1 MRSSHP
7 SPGRRLLIAAASA
20 SLALATLATTV
31 ATADADTGQP
41 APPAGAVTDRTGEPK
56 HTSDNFATAKQRK
69 QDDLRQKAVAARL
82 NGKKWAQGDVVKFPN
97 GQSVDLS
104 LEETD
109 RIFTVLVEFGDQQFP
124 NPVFQGP
131 PPDGSTTD
139 VTGPLH
145 NEIPEPDRT
154 VDNTTLW
161 QEDYDRAHYENMYFE
176 RMREYYE
183 TQSSGR
189 YTINGD
195 VTEWVKVP
203 FNEAL
208 YGRNYC
214 GSIVCNTSKAL
225 VRDALAMWVAA
236 QKTSG
241 MTTQQIY
248 DYLKTFDVEDR
259 YDIDGDHVYDE
270 PDGVID
276 HFQIVH
282 AGGDE
287 AAGDPN
293 QGTDAIWSHRSGAN
307 LQSGGPLGVGVNV
320 GSNGG
325 LVSSSSVP
333 NNPTGMWVY
342 DYTVQPENGG
352 LGVFA
357 HEFGHDLGLPDLYDT
372 SGNTGGAENNTAF
385 WTLMSSGANI
395 GDGGPDGI
403 GDNPTDMSAW
413 ERLILGWLEPQGN
426 SGPFYAEVPFGESRD
441 VALGPN
447 TPVTKKPSAL
457 VMPLP
462 PHEQDLGAPASG
474 SWQFWSGSG
483 ADYETTMTKSVTVA
497 AATPIT
503 AKVRYQIEEDWDYA
517 YLEATSDGTTWTP
530 LETNLST
537 DADPNAQNDGH
548 GITGANRAWVDLTAT
563 VPAGTTAIRFR
574 YWTDPYTNGEGFFVD
589 DISLGGQVI
598 GTAET
603 ADEGW
608 VFNTRSTGA
617 NSSTPLPSFARHQR
631 TLAGVLFDHFYIAEY
646 RQHDGYDASLKTAY
660 NFGFLGTEKDNWVET
675 HPYMEG
681 LLVWYW
687 DTQYTDNNVGDHPGH
702 GELLPVDAHPQ
713 FSHWPDG
720 TLMRNR
726 ILSYDSTFGLQPTQ
740 ALSLH
745 LSRFDAEGE
754 YAATMTGT
762 VPSRPGVRTFDD
774 TQQWW
779 FPSDEH
785 TVNGVH
791 PGRYQ
796 PGWYSVDVPKTGS
809 SITVN
814 GFGKKGNQINLSV
827 N

>member
-31 ATADADTGQP
+31 ATADADTGSA
-41 APPAGAVTDRTGEPK
+41 APPAGPVTDLAGETK
-56 HTSDNFATAKQRK
+56 HTSDNFATAKQR
-69 QDDLRQKAVAARL
+69 QRDELRQKAVAARL

-109 RIFTVLVEFGDQQFP
+109 RIFTVLVEFGDQQYP
-124 NPVFQGP
+124 NPIFQGP

-161 QEDYDRAHYENMYFE
+161 QEDYNRAHYENMYFE

-189 YTINGD
+189 YTIDGD

-225 VRDALAMWVAA
+225 VRDALAMWVDA
-236 QKTSG
+236 QKKAG
-241 MTTQQIY
+241 MTIPEIY

-259 YDIDGDHVYDE
+259 YDINDNDVYDE

-307 LQSGGPLGVGVNV
+307 VQAGGPLGVGVNV

-403 GDNPTDMSAW
+403 GDNPTDMGAW
-413 ERLILGWLEPQGN
+413 ERLILGWLEPQGHERTVLRGGAVRREPRR
-426 SGPFYAEVPFGESRD
+426 GPRPEHAGHQEAV
-441 VALGPN
+441 
-447 TPVTKKPSAL
+447 
-457 VMPLP
+457 
-462 PHEQDLGAPASG
+462 GAG
-474 SWQFWSGSG
+474 H
-483 ADYETTMTKSVTVA
+483 A
-497 AATPIT
+497 AAAARAGPRGTRLGQL
-503 AKVRYQIEEDWDYA
+503 AV
-517 YLEATSDGTTWTP
+517 LERIRGRLRDDDDQVGHRGRSHPDHRQGALPDRDGLGLRLP
-530 LETNLST
+530 GGHVQRHDL
-537 DADPNAQNDGH
+537 DAAGH
-548 GITGANRAWVDLTAT
+548 Q
-563 VPAGTTAIRFR
+563 P
-574 YWTDPYTNGEGFFVD
+574 
-589 DISLGGQVI
+589 
-598 GTAET
+598 
-603 ADEGW
+603 
-608 VFNTRSTGA
+608 
-617 NSSTPLPSFARHQR
+617 
-631 TLAGVLFDHFYIAEY
+631 
-646 RQHDGYDASLKTAY
+646 
-660 NFGFLGTEKDNWVET
+660 
-675 HPYMEG
+675 
-681 LLVWYW
+681 
-687 DTQYTDNNVGDHPGH
+687 VG
-702 GELLPVDAHPQ
+702 
-713 FSHWPDG
+713 
-720 TLMRNR
+720 
-726 ILSYDSTFGLQPTQ
+726 
-740 ALSLH
+740 
-745 LSRFDAEGE
+745 
-754 YAATMTGT
+754 
-762 VPSRPGVRTFDD
+762 
-774 TQQWW
+774 
-779 FPSDEH
+779 
-785 TVNGVH
+785 
-791 PGRYQ
+791 
-796 PGWYSVDVPKTGS
+796 
-809 SITVN
+809 
-814 GFGKKGNQINLSV
+814 
-827 N
+827 

>member
-1 MRSSHP
+1 M
-7 SPGRRLLIAAASA
+7 
-20 SLALATLATTV
+20 
-31 ATADADTGQP
+31 
-41 APPAGAVTDRTGEPK
+41 
-56 HTSDNFATAKQRK
+56 
-69 QDDLRQKAVAARL
+69 AARL

-109 RIFTVLVEFGDQQFP
+109 RIFTVLVEFGDQQYP
-124 NPVFQGP
+124 NPIFQGP

-161 QEDYDRAHYENMYFE
+161 QEDYNRAHYENMYFE

-189 YTINGD
+189 YTIDGD

-225 VRDALAMWVAA
+225 VRDALAMWVDA
-236 QKTSG
+236 QKKAG
-241 MTTQQIY
+241 MTIPQIY

-259 YDIDGDHVYDE
+259 YDIDDDDVYDE

-307 LQSGGPLGVGVNV
+307 VQAGGPLGVGVNV

-325 LVSSSSVP
+325 LVSQQLGP
-333 NNPTGMWVY
+333 E
-342 DYTVQPENGG
+342 QPDRHVG
-352 LGVFA
+352 LRLHRPARERRPGRLRPRVRPRPRPAGPLRHLGQHRRCREQHGVLDPDVLRRQ
-357 HEFGHDLGLPDLYDT
+357 HRRRRPRRHRRQPDRHGRLGAADPRV
-372 SGNTGGAENNTAF
+372 ARAP
-385 WTLMSSGANI
+385 
-395 GDGGPDGI
+395 GP
-403 GDNPTDMSAW
+403 
-413 ERLILGWLEPQGN
+413 E
-426 SGPFYAEVPFGESRD
+426 GPFYEEVPFGESRG
-441 VALGPN
+441 VVLGPN

-503 AKVRYQIEEDWDYA
+503 AKARYQIETDWDYA
-517 YLEATSDGTTWTP
+517 YLEATSNGTTWTP
-530 LETNLST
+530 LDTNLSVDT
-537 DADPNAQNDGH
+537 DPNEQNQGN
-548 GITGANRAWVDLTAT
+548 GITGTTNGTWVDLTAT

-574 YWTDPYTNGEGFFVD
+574 YWTDPYTNGQGFFVD

-631 TLAGVLFDHFYIAEY
+631 TLAGTLFDHFYIAEY

-660 NFGFLGTEKDNWVET
+660 NFGFLGTARDNWVET

-726 ILSYDSTFGLQPTQ
+726 ILSYDSTFGLAPTTALDAAPEQ
-740 ALSLH
+740 ARRCGQVRLDH
-745 LSRFDAEGE
+745 DGHRPV
-754 YAATMTGT
+754 AAGRRDLRRHPAVV
-762 VPSRPGVRTFDD
+762 VPG
-774 TQQWW
+774 
-779 FPSDEH
+779 
-785 TVNGVH
+785 
-791 PGRYQ
+791 
-796 PGWYSVDVPKTGS
+796 
-809 SITVN
+809 
-814 GFGKKGNQINLSV
+814 
-827 N
+827 